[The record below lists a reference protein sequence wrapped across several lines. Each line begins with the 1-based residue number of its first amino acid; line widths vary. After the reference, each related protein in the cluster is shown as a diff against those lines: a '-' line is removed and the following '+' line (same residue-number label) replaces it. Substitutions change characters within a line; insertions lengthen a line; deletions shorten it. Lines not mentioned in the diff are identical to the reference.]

1 MTTLENDLIIKKSK
15 YIKKV
20 KTPLTPDEQALKEKL
35 IKEKRAQLA
44 VKYYN
49 KRLMTDPNYKDVLNE
64 RSKKN
69 SNIRKGNDPTNPPKK
84 GRPRLYKYDI
94 ETNTLIKNE

>member
-1 MTTLENDLIIKKSK
+1 MTDLENNLIKSK
-15 YIKKV
+15 YIKKI
-20 KTPLTPDEQALKEKL
+20 KIPLSPEELALKEKL
-35 IKEKRAQLA
+35 KKQKRAEIA

-49 KRLMTDPNYKDVLNE
+49 KRLQTDPMYKNILNE

-69 SNIRKGNDPTNPPKK
+69 SNIRKGNDPLNPPKK
-84 GRPRLYKYDI
+84 GRPRKYIYDN

>member
-1 MTTLENDLIIKKSK
+1 MSSLENDLIIKKSK
-15 YIKKV
+15 YIKKI
-20 KTPLTPDEQALKEKL
+20 KIPLSPDELALKEKMK
-35 IKEKRAQLA
+35 KEKRAELA

-49 KRLMTDPNYKDVLNE
+49 KRLETDPNYKHVLNE

-69 SNIRKGNDPTNPPKK
+69 SNIRKGNDPINPPKK
-84 GRPRLYKYDI
+84 GRPRKYIYNI